1 MYFYSLHYYK
11 QAQQLKPNDSRM
23 IIAVGEIYEKLDK
36 IENALK
42 CYFKACSVG
51 DVEGLALIRLAKY
64 VVFYFFKNHFDWI
77 CFFRLY
83 DKLNDTENAAAA
95 FTEYCLREDSN
106 KDRAYEEQTDFYN
119 ALQYLANYHLNKG
132 NLGDA
137 YTYAYKCLDCD
148 EVSDYNNFQ
157 MINFWF
163 LCYKHNFFILFSLFR
178 QKNKVKLCWKKLL
191 SKDWNKNM
199 NQK

>member
-64 VVFYFFKNHFDWI
+64 VVFYFFKYQFD
-77 CFFRLY
+77 
-83 DKLNDTENAAAA
+83 
-95 FTEYCLREDSN
+95 
-106 KDRAYEEQTDFYN
+106 
-119 ALQYLANYHLNKG
+119 
-132 NLGDA
+132 
-137 YTYAYKCLDCD
+137 
-148 EVSDYNNFQ
+148 
-157 MINFWF
+157 
-163 LCYKHNFFILFSLFR
+163 
-178 QKNKVKLCWKKLL
+178 
-191 SKDWNKNM
+191 
-199 NQK
+199 